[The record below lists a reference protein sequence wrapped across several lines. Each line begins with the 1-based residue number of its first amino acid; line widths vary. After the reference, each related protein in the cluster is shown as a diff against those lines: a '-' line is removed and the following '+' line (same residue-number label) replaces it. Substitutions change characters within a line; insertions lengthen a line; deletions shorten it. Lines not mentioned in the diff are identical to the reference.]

1 MMFMHRPRFGI
12 EKKHLQDEGISK
24 EQTVIDPVEGSKS
37 GNSLWHHLIDKKQ
50 TFEKFPVAV
59 TTGVVVLK

>member
-1 MMFMHRPRFGI
+1 MEACVREIHIWKNVMMFIHA
-12 EKKHLQDEGISK
+12 LQ
-24 EQTVIDPVEGSKS
+24 
-37 GNSLWHHLIDKKQ
+37 HHLIDKKQ